1 MSYIRK
7 EYKNM
12 NKPHYGAPYT
22 HKISLRLTDEQYEF
36 LQSYSESCGVTVNE
50 YVRMFVNAGLVQA
63 RKLEEEQAKE
73 ARKKARK
80 ARK

>member
-1 MSYIRK
+1 
-7 EYKNM
+7 M